1 MLTVSGHVIV
11 IFKPYFL
18 VDVMEGKQTEVLGT
32 FSVPLEGRFECLRR
46 GETNLGNW
54 ICDVLLAATGADLVL
69 LNSGTFRSDRVHP
82 AGPFTLGDMVNVVPM
97 SDPIIV
103 LNVSGNLHT
112 FYILNH
118 FFIPVELNK
127 YVMLA
132 CLSF

>member
-1 MLTVSGHVIV
+1 MIV
-11 IFKPYFL
+11 ILKPYFL

-103 LNVSGNLHT
+103 LNVSGNLH
-112 FYILNH
+112 ILH
-118 FFIPVELNK
+118 PKSL
-127 YVMLA
+127 LHS
-132 CLSF
+132 C